1 MKIIVDEDSE
11 AVSVGY
17 KTFRA
22 YFKDYNGGNLFFV
35 VLNFGLLFNFVI
47 QMFTQYQLGLWTQ

>member
-1 MKIIVDEDSE
+1 MKRGEEGKKIIVDEDSE

-47 QMFTQYQLGLWTQ
+47 